1 MTTYTERRWKEI
13 NQTFHVIEQFTRSI
27 AKGDMRF
34 LIISGAPGLGK
45 SFGTYRVM
53 NELDR
58 NSTRHC
64 IMKGYASGPALY
76 RKLYDHKGRGQ
87 VVILDDIDD
96 VFKDEKGMNI
106 LKAATD
112 TLPKRVISYEVEKE
126 KDLPRNFV
134 FEGSIILITNYDFD
148 AWMLAAGKKKIVNHF
163 RALLD
168 RGHYINIGINES
180 DPNYADDCII
190 RIMQVMQEGFLSHL
204 REDEKMAVLT
214 YMQNHKDKLRTLSLR
229 MAEKLAGELKLWGKD
244 RWEQMVPVTCWAK

>member
-1 MTTYTERRWKEI
+1 MANNVEKRWKEI
-13 NQTFHVIEQFTRSI
+13 EQTFSVIEQFTRSV

-58 NSTRHC
+58 NRTRHC
-64 IMKGYASGPALY
+64 IMKGYASAPAMY
-76 RKLYDHKGRGQ
+76 RKFFDFKGRGN
-87 VVILDDIDD
+87 VIILDDIDD

-112 TLPKRVISYEVEKE
+112 TLPQRTISYEVEKE

-134 FEGSIILITNYDFD
+134 FQGSVILITNYDFD
-148 AWMLAAGKKKIVNHF
+148 TWLQAAGKKKIVNHF

-168 RGHYINIGINES
+168 RGHYINIGINEN
-180 DPNYADDCII
+180 DPNYAEDCII
-190 RIMQVMQEGFLSHL
+190 RIMQVMKEGFLDHL
-204 REDEKMAVLT
+204 REDEKRAVLA
-214 YMQNHKDKLRTLSLR
+214 YMQNNKGKLRTLSLR
-229 MAEKLAGELKLWGKD
+229 MAERLAEQYKLWGKD